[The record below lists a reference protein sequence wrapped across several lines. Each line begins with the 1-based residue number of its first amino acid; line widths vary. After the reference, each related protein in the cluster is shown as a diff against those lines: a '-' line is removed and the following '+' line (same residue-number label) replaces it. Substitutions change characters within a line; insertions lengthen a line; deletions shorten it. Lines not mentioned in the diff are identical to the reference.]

1 MDVAG
6 FTQLLRRLTPADI
19 RIIGAALD
27 AEVASAAD
35 EVEAWR
41 LTITIDRTLRRLRC
55 SRTAAQAAAIATRI
69 VLAAAQSDHVV
80 LPEHTV
86 TVVARAAA
94 EVARALTAGEETR
107 YEAEALLVPFH
118 TLLESATA
126 A

>member
-6 FTQLLRRLTPADI
+6 FTQLLRRLTLADI

-55 SRTAAQAAAIATRI
+55 SRTAAQAAAK
-69 VLAAAQSDHVV
+69 SDHVV